1 MVFLYFCPTVSI
13 KYVTMPTNLFAT
25 LPDSTDT
32 KIIESLDEKAA
43 STAELIKQGRFHEL
57 LDQFLTFSID
67 LLGKLL
73 IVLALFFVGKWI
85 IRKIHKFL
93 NNIFSKRSMDSA
105 LKGFLLNLTNVILFT
120 SLFIVII
127 NIVGTQ
133 TVSLAAIIGSAGLA
147 IGLAVKDNL
156 ANFAGGVMLLF
167 NKPFKG
173 GDYIQAQNIEGT
185 VKTVGILYTTLTTI
199 DNKTVYIPNGPL
211 STGTIT
217 NYTTQENRR
226 VDLLI
231 GVDYGSD
238 VELVKKILLN
248 AALQHP
254 KVLDDPAPFARMS
267 KMNDSSID
275 FVLRVW
281 VKSPDYWEVNFDL
294 TEEIYKQLNANGLNI
309 PFPQMT
315 VHLAGQNQ
323 AKLERQD

>member
-1 MVFLYFCPTVSI
+1 
-13 KYVTMPTNLFAT
+13 MPTNLFAAR
-25 LPDSTDT
+25 PDSTGT
-32 KIIESLDEKAA
+32 KIIENLDEKAA

-73 IVLALFFVGKWI
+73 IIFVLFFIGKWI
-85 IRKIHKFL
+85 IRKINKFL

-105 LKGFLLNLTNVILFT
+105 LKGFLLNLTNVM
-120 SLFIVII
+120 LFIGLFILII
-127 NIVGTQ
+127 NIVGSQ

-173 GDYIQAQNIEGT
+173 GDYIQAQNTEGT

-211 STGTIT
+211 STGVII

-226 VDLLI
+226 IDLPI

-238 VELVKKILLN
+238 VELVKKILLD
-248 AALQHP
+248 AASQHP
-254 KVLDDPAPFARMS
+254 KILHDPAPFASMS

-281 VKSPDYWEVNFDL
+281 VKSSDYWEVNFDL

-315 VHLAGQNQ
+315 VHFADKNQ
-323 AKLERQD
+323 VKLERQN